1 MAKKNWTHFE
11 YDHDN
16 DVIRV
21 FNDKEEI
28 FLLELDEL
36 VEDYLESI
44 GYKQK

>member
-1 MAKKNWTHFE
+1 MKKVWTHYE

-21 FNDKEEI
+21 FNGKEEI
-28 FLLELDEL
+28 FLLAIAEL
-36 VEDYLESI
+36 VEDYLEGM

>member
-1 MAKKNWTHFE
+1 MEKKIWTHYE

-21 FNDKEEI
+21 FNNREEI

-36 VEDYLESI
+36 VEGYLENL